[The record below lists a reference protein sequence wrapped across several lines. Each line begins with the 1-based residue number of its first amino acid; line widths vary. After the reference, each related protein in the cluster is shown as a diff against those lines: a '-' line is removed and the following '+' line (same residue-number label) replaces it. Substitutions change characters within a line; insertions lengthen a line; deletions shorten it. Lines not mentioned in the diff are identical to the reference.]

1 MAPAAPVSYGSGC
14 NTGASRAQ
22 LPSPMGCVRAIL
34 VLLTVSVAP
43 AAMLEAQDAPQPSE
57 PRRLGNRGASFVKFL
72 GGAAVGLATHEAGHV
87 ALGAALDADPGL
99 KGVQFGPL
107 PFFAITHSD
116 GRSPRQ
122 EFAISSA
129 GFWVQH
135 ATSEWLLTRRP
146 RLRSERAPLL
156 KGVLA
161 WNLLASGV
169 YSVAAF
175 GRFGPPE
182 RDTRGMA
189 MSLGIAEP
197 WVGAIVLAPAVLDAW
212 RYARPDAAW
221 PRWAA
226 RAVKV
231 GVVVL
236 IVAADG
242 R

>member
-1 MAPAAPVSYGSGC
+1 MRFA
-14 NTGASRAQ
+14 
-22 LPSPMGCVRAIL
+22 RAIL
-34 VLLTVSVAP
+34 VLLTVSATMAAPVA
-43 AAMLEAQDAPQPSE
+43 AQEAEPPSE

-72 GGAAVGLATHEAGHV
+72 GGAAVGLATHEGGHLALAG
-87 ALGAALDADPGL
+87 AFDADPGV
-99 KGVQFGPL
+99 KSVRFGPL
-107 PFFAITHSD
+107 PFFAITHD
-116 GRSPRQ
+116 EGLPRQ
-122 EFAISSA
+122 EFSISAA

-146 RLRSERAPLL
+146 HLRAEKAPLL
-156 KGVLA
+156 KGLLA

-189 MSLGIAEP
+189 MSLGVGEP
-197 WVGAIVLAPAVLDAW
+197 WIGALVLAPAALDAW
-212 RYARPDAAW
+212 RYVDPDAAW

-231 GVVVL
+231 GLVVL
-236 IVAADG
+236 VVAAD
-242 R
+242 RR